1 MKNFSTLNKIIP
13 LFLVAGC
20 ACLLFLSGCSR
31 YARTVHTLYQ
41 PSATVRGGSGE
52 VYVVIPESRQTNSP
66 EIKWV
71 IGTVKN
77 DDNTIIDEVFSP
89 RSPAEIIQDA
99 FSQELR
105 KGGYTAVSVT
115 KRPAA
120 GERVLDLTKTV
131 VELNQISDLADLK
144 ASCRVVVALDVYTK
158 DQLIKRLQ
166 YESTSSKTDIKDRD
180 MLARNALEDA
190 LQSVMREAMPDLHK
204 LFKQ

>member
-1 MKNFSTLNKIIP
+1 MKKVHMSYKLLTLLLI
-13 LFLVAGC
+13 ATGT
-20 ACLLFLSGCSR
+20 CLLFLSGCSR
-31 YARTVHTLYQ
+31 YARTVNTLYQ

-71 IGTVKN
+71 VGTVKD

-105 KGGYTAVSVT
+105 KAGYTVVPAT
-115 KRPAA
+115 KRPEAA
-120 GERVLDLTKTV
+120 ERVLDLTKTV

-144 ASCRVVVALDVYTK
+144 ASCRVVVALDVFTK
-158 DQLIKRLQ
+158 NQLIKRLQ

-180 MLARNALEDA
+180 MLARNTLEDA
-190 LQSVMREAMPDLHK
+190 LQSVMREAMPDLHR

>member
-1 MKNFSTLNKIIP
+1 MKKVHNSFTLLP
-13 LFLVAGC
+13 LFLIITGT
-20 ACLLFLSGCSR
+20 CLMILSGCSR
-31 YARTVHTLYQ
+31 YARTINTHYQ
-41 PSATVRGGSGE
+41 PSATIRGGSGE

-99 FSQELR
+99 FSQELM
-105 KGGYTAVSVT
+105 KAGYTAVPVT

-120 GERVLDLTKTV
+120 GERVLDLTRTV

-144 ASCRVVVALDVYTK
+144 ASCLVGVALDVYK
-158 DQLIKRLQ
+158 KGQLIKRLQ

-180 MLARNALEDA
+180 MLARNTLEDA